1 MRKQNIIKRIRSGS
15 KVLIAAMGFA
25 LMAFTPI
32 ENSQSASSFEY
43 RALGNQAFGYNEE
56 LSFRVHYGFINAA
69 VIDMKVGSSPVLVNN
84 RNTYY
89 IKAEGKTISTFDW
102 MFKVRDKFETYIDQD
117 ALAPQKYQKA
127 VIEDNYK
134 DTDVVIFKHED
145 KNLYSSKAKGKLTMP
160 EYTQDIVSALY
171 YARNLDFANA
181 TKGKEFP
188 LSIYLDE
195 EIYNL
200 KFKYD
205 GKETIK
211 TDVGKVKCIR
221 LVPKLVVDRVFKNED
236 DMTIWVSDDANKI
249 PIRVKAKIAVGSL
262 KVDLTSYKNLRNPFT
277 ALQ

>member
-1 MRKQNIIKRIRSGS
+1 MRKQNIIRRKPSGITMFIG
-15 KVLIAAMGFA
+15 VMIFG
-25 LMAFTPI
+25 LMAFMPA
-32 ENSQSASSFEY
+32 ENSQSASGFEY

-89 IKAEGKTISTFDW
+89 IKAEGRTISTFDW
-102 MFKVRDKFETYIDQD
+102 MFKVRDKFETYLDQD

-127 VIEDNYK
+127 VIEDSYK

-171 YARNLDFANA
+171 YARNLDFSSA
-181 TKGKEFP
+181 TKGKEYP
-188 LSIYLDE
+188 LNVYLDE

-236 DMTIWVSDDANKI
+236 DMTVWISDDANRI

-262 KVDLTSYKNLRNPFT
+262 KVDLTSYKNLRNPFS